1 LHRLWGIV
9 HKSLLENIRKIGL
22 LYICSF
28 IQSAHLIK
36 DMFVFTQQPSIA
48 NHFLAEL
55 RDAQTQTDS
64 MRFRR
69 NLERLGELMAY
80 EISKTFAYQSRKVQ
94 TPLGLCHTKL
104 ITEQP
109 VLATILRAGLP
120 LYQGFLNVFDNAES
134 AFIGAYR
141 GHSQADESFEI
152 QLEYMASPD
161 LNGKTLIL
169 IDPMLATG
177 RSVVKTYQALLR
189 YGKPAHT
196 HLVAAIG
203 SQEGVN
209 FLQSQLPDCQ
219 LWLGDLDS
227 ELNDKFYIVPG
238 LGDAGDL
245 AFGNKL

>member
-1 LHRLWGIV
+1 
-9 HKSLLENIRKIGL
+9 
-22 LYICSF
+22 
-28 IQSAHLIK
+28 
-36 DMFVFTQQPSIA
+36 MFVFTQQPSIA

-55 RDAQTQTDS
+55 RHAQTQKDS

-80 EISKTFAYQSRKVQ
+80 EISKTLAYQPRQVQ
-94 TPLGLCHTKL
+94 TPLGLCDTHL
-104 ITEQP
+104 LVEPP

-120 LYQGFLNVFDNAES
+120 LYQGFLNFFDNAES

-141 GHSQADESFEI
+141 GHALADESFEI

-161 LNGKTLIL
+161 LSGKTLIL

-177 RSVVKTYQALLR
+177 KSVVKTYQALLR
-189 YGKPAHT
+189 YGTPAQT

-203 SQEGVN
+203 SREGVK
-209 FLQSQLPDCQ
+209 FLQHQLPDCQ
-219 LWLGDLDS
+219 LWLGDLDDK
-227 ELNDKFYIVPG
+227 LNDKFYIVPG

-245 AFGNKL
+245 SFGNKL